1 MHRAVAFIAVGVFA
15 LSHAAPLDLGAGG
28 VFKGAEAQSYFA
40 TRFGSDFF
48 TRLAAVMAKSGAAP
62 SPAAPSPR
70 KSSTSAHAQR
80 AKKEDRPEL
89 KFETKHSDSEPA
101 AAAEGEGK
109 VAVAVSDSLYRDA
122 VAPRTTKGASDYEE
136 QDTNTL

>member
-1 MHRAVAFIAVGVFA
+1 MHCAVAFIAVGVFA

-48 TRLAAVMAKSGAAP
+48 TRLAAVMAKSGAV
-62 SPAAPSPR
+62 SPR

-122 VAPRTTKGASDYEE
+122 VAPRTTKVASDYEE

>member
-28 VFKGAEAQSYFA
+28 VFKGADAQSYFA

-48 TRLAAVMAKSGAAP
+48 TRLAAVMAKSGAA
-62 SPAAPSPR
+62 SPR
-70 KSSTSAHAQR
+70 KSSTSGNAQR

-109 VAVAVSDSLYRDA
+109 VAVAVPDSLYRDA